1 LSQLTLIAL
10 ILLVAFLWK
19 FGPWF
24 RQQRI
29 LSYDFPIG
37 WWHHVELIDPNHSH
51 WPVLKRKKLEA
62 YVRLFIDQVEFIAA
76 PSLNPELE
84 IKHRVAIATQ
94 FFLVVQNI
102 QPNPF
107 KGLERIYLQNSQA
120 ESNETNGLITLFWED
135 KKHNFKAIMDASQ
148 MGSMLSNEDK
158 EFMNDYLTGKTI
170 SDKEIAQRLE
180 RVLG

>member
-1 LSQLTLIAL
+1 
-10 ILLVAFLWK
+10 
-19 FGPWF
+19 
-24 RQQRI
+24 
-29 LSYDFPIG
+29 
-37 WWHHVELIDPNHSH
+37 
-51 WPVLKRKKLEA
+51 
-62 YVRLFIDQVEFIAA
+62 
-76 PSLNPELE
+76 
-84 IKHRVAIATQ
+84 

>member
-1 LSQLTLIAL
+1 MSQLTLIAL

-37 WWHHVELIDPNHSH
+37 WWHHVALIDPNHSY
-51 WPVLKRKKLEA
+51 WPIHKKKKLEA
-62 YVRLFIDQVEFIAA
+62 FVRLFIDQVEFI
-76 PSLNPELE
+76 SSSTLNPQLE

-94 FFLVVQNI
+94 FFLVTQNI
-102 QPNPF
+102 RPNPF
-107 KGLERIYLQNSQA
+107 KQLERIYLQNTQN
-120 ESNETNGLITLFWED
+120 ESNETNGLMTLYWED
-135 KKHNFKAIMDASQ
+135 LAQNFIVIVDASQ
-148 MGSMLSNEDK
+148 LGSMILPQDK
-158 EFMNDYLTGKTI
+158 ENLAHYLTGKKI
-170 SDKEIAQRLE
+170 SETEIVQRLE

>member
-1 LSQLTLIAL
+1 MSQLTLIAL

-62 YVRLFIDQVEFIAA
+62 YVRLFIDQVEF
-76 PSLNPELE
+76 
-84 IKHRVAIATQ
+84 
-94 FFLVVQNI
+94 
-102 QPNPF
+102 
-107 KGLERIYLQNSQA
+107 
-120 ESNETNGLITLFWED
+120 
-135 KKHNFKAIMDASQ
+135 
-148 MGSMLSNEDK
+148 
-158 EFMNDYLTGKTI
+158 
-170 SDKEIAQRLE
+170 
-180 RVLG
+180 